1 MMIRKKSLKFT
12 EYIMIYFFL
21 FLSSITFV
29 VKIRMLQCWYS
40 NII

>member
-12 EYIMIYFFL
+12 EYIVIYFFL
-21 FLSSITFV
+21 FLSSTTFF